1 MFWLLEHPEANGIL
15 NIGSGKARTWNDL
28 ANSVYSAMDKIPDIN
43 YIDIAATEGPLS
55 VLHAGGHGVAGTPW
69 LRHSVPQLEDGVSD
83 YIKNYLMN
91 PDPYL

>member
-43 YIDIAATEGPLS
+43 YIDMPAELKAAISITRRRTWRGWNALAATFQF
-55 VLHAGGHGVAGTPW
+55 
-69 LRHSVPQLEDGVSD
+69 HSLEDGVSD
-83 YIKNYLMN
+83 
-91 PDPYL
+91 